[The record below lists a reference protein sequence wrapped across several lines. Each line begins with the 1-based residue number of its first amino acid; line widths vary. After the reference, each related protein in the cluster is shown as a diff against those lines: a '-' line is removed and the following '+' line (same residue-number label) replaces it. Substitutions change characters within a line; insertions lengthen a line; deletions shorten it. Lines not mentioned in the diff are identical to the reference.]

1 MLEFALVMLL
11 HALGHADDLGAAL
24 DLVEELLAGVR
35 AELDV
40 LARAGGHQKHLVCKR
55 GLERRAGNGFQFG
68 QQNRLRSKPPS
79 VGQYANDAVGD

>member
-24 DLVEELLAGVR
+24 DLVKELLAGVR

-40 LARAGGHQKHLVCKR
+40 LARAGGHQKHLVRKR
-55 GLERRAGNGFQFG
+55 GLERL
-68 QQNRLRSKPPS
+68 RLTCVKLRKRSRVHRKGAS
-79 VGQYANDAVGD
+79 VGQHADDAVGD